1 LTRCGGGQESNLA
14 SRIFADTLLTL
25 HHAPTNSMGRQESNL
40 HIRFCKAVPNLATHP
55 DRLLPTGLL

>member
-1 LTRCGGGQESNLA
+1 LNLA